1 VSLGLSG
8 RTAFVTGAASGIG
21 KASADL
27 MERRGA
33 RVFRTD
39 RAGGDF
45 MLDVTNA
52 DAWRGAVDACIDAH
66 GGIDILVCSAG
77 VAATGPLAELDLAT
91 FRKLTAVHVEG
102 ALLGIQLAVADMR
115 RRQQPATGSIVTIS
129 SIAAEK
135 VLPDYFGYATV
146 KAALTHMTRAIA
158 VELGRKGDFIRAN
171 AVHPGGTRTGMTEA
185 IFGDD
190 YWSDPAQFRHLPL
203 KDYARPDDIAEA
215 VAWLASDDARFVTGQ
230 AVTVDGGWSVT

>member
-1 VSLGLSG
+1 VSLDLSG

-27 MERRGA
+27 MEHRGA

-39 RAGGDF
+39 RDGGDF
-45 MLDVTNA
+45 TLDVT
-52 DAWRGAVDACIDAH
+52 DAGAWPAAVQACVDAL

-77 VAATGPLAELDLAT
+77 IAATGPLAELDLAT
-91 FRKLTAVHVEG
+91 FRRLTAVHVEG

-115 RRQQPATGSIVTIS
+115 RRGRPAAGSIITIS

-158 VELGRKGDFIRAN
+158 VELGRKGDVIRAN

-190 YWSDPAQFRHLPL
+190 YWSDPVRFQHLPL
-203 KDYARPDDIAEA
+203 KDYARPADIAEA

-230 AVTVDGGWSVT
+230 AVTVDGGWCVT